1 MQLTRDNWS
10 DDSYGEFVNY
20 LQSLSDKKYKEFSDG
35 LVPDAEFSFG
45 VRVPILRSAA
55 KEIVKGNYEEF
66 LNCKIGKYREEIMMQ
81 GLVMASVKCD
91 YPQMLGYMKHY
102 AKMIKSWE
110 TCDIVSFKGVKK
122 HLAKFWSDVEYF
134 IHSDNPWEV
143 RFGFLHLMGF
153 YLTDEYID
161 DVLAYVNEI
170 NSDFYY
176 VQMMQAWLVATA
188 AAKQRDKTIEFL
200 ANNRLNAKT
209 QNMAIQ
215 KMRDSYRISP
225 EDKELIKKFKK

>member
-1 MQLTRDNWS
+1 MELTRDSWTK
-10 DDSYGEFVNY
+10 DSYGEFVKY

-66 LNCKIGKYREEIMMQ
+66 LNCKIGAYREEIMMQ
-81 GLVMASVKCD
+81 GLVMASVKCG
-91 YPQMLGYMKHY
+91 YPQMLSYMKRY

-122 HLAKFWSDVEYF
+122 HIAEFWNDVEYF

-153 YLTDEYID
+153 YLADEYID
-161 DVLAYVNEI
+161 GVLAYVNEI
-170 NSDFYY
+170 DSDFYY

-188 AAKQRDKTIEFL
+188 AAKQRDKTFAFL
-200 ANNRLNAKT
+200 ENNCLNAKT

-225 EDKELIKKFKK
+225 EDKELAKNLKK

>member
-1 MQLTRDNWS
+1 MQLTRDSWS
-10 DDSYGEFVNY
+10 EDSYGEFVNY

-45 VRVPILRSAA
+45 VRVPLLRSAA

-66 LNCKIGKYREEIMMQ
+66 LNCKIGAYREEIMMQ
-81 GLVMASVKCD
+81 GLVMSLVKCD
-91 YPQMLGYMKHY
+91 YPQMLTYMKRY

-122 HLAKFWSDVEYF
+122 HISEFWNDVEYF
-134 IHSDNPWEV
+134 IHSTNPWEV

-161 DVLAYVNEI
+161 DVLSYVNEI

-188 AAKQRDKTIEFL
+188 AAKQRDKTIAFL
-200 ANNRLNAKT
+200 ADNRLNAKT

-225 EDKELIKKFKK
+225 EDKELVKKFKK